1 MKAVSAKG
9 LPQMK
14 MALAGLGSVGTG
26 AYVFPMGNGA
36 LTGYAVQRPPM
47 RWSSLPGR
55 DRTITLI
62 ALLAIMAVVFLVA
75 RLVFYE
81 WLPRETAAVIGLV
94 IMAFLLGHLL
104 GERSARRNLRDDTTP
119 NGRR

>member
-1 MKAVSAKG
+1 
-9 LPQMK
+9 
-14 MALAGLGSVGTG
+14 
-26 AYVFPMGNGA
+26 
-36 LTGYAVQRPPM
+36 M